1 MGSKETLILIDTNIF
16 VIDLRYKRDVHYNK
30 NRTFLAAIAQSG
42 IGFTTLV
49 NLLEIC
55 GILSFNLNQSQLK
68 DLWNYFEE
76 RYRIS
81 VLPSPDL
88 QSEFP
93 VIEIS
98 RLFGTISKKMSFG
111 DALMLGL
118 AEKLLPFVKTMVTW
132 DDDHFKDKF
141 SGNVLTPEEYLAT
154 LV

>member
-1 MGSKETLILIDTNIF
+1 MDSKETLILIDTNIF

-30 NRTFLAAIAQSG
+30 NRTFLSTVAKSG
-42 IGFTTLV
+42 IGYTTLV

-55 GILSFNLNQSQLK
+55 GILSFNLNQKQLM
-68 DLWNYFEE
+68 DLWIYFEE
-76 RYRIS
+76 RYKVS

-93 VIEIS
+93 SIKIR
-98 RLFGTISKKMSFG
+98 RLFDTISKKISFG

-132 DDDHFKDKF
+132 DNEHFKDKY
-141 SGNVLTPEEYLAT
+141 SGRV
-154 LV
+154 

>member
-16 VIDLRYKRDVHYNK
+16 VIDLRYKRDVHYNI
-30 NRTFLAAIAQSG
+30 NRTFLSAIAQSG

-55 GILSFNLNQSQLK
+55 GILSFNLNQKQLM
-68 DLWNYFEE
+68 DLWIYFEE
-76 RYRIS
+76 RYKVS

-93 VIEIS
+93 AIELS
-98 RLFGTISKKMSFG
+98 RLFDTISKKMSFG

-132 DDDHFKDKF
+132 DDEHFKDKY
-141 SGNVLTPEEYLAT
+141 SGKVLTPEEFITSHA
-154 LV
+154 